1 MKDRM
6 SYSIQDQYVV
16 DLTRV
21 DTVVNRG
28 DSDKLNSNFN
38 TSTNKSTTFEVEV
51 ELLDPNRHPDDSA
64 ELLVS
69 TIRSLLSSAST

>member
-1 MKDRM
+1 M